1 MGSHH
6 SCAVCA
12 DYLLEAYLVADN
24 ERVVFQAT
32 APRVAE
38 AKSNNSYHSRW
49 GEVRRTVAA
58 ALVDIQLGD
67 QPPSLAADNT
77 VHSGAYQS
85 AVAPD
90 EFPHFVADRLDHW
103 DMATGDPSLARHNQH
118 IHPSQIGLV
127 IGLV

>member
-49 GEVRRTVAA
+49 GEIRRTVAE
-58 ALVDIQLGD
+58 ALVDIQLVD
-67 QPPSLAADNT
+67 HNT
-77 VHSGAYQS
+77 VYSGAYQS
-85 AVAPD
+85 AVDPD
-90 EFPHFVADRLDHW
+90 EFPHFVGDRLDHW
-103 DMATGDPSLARHNQH
+103 DTATGHPSLARHNQTQH
-118 IHPSQIGLV
+118 FHPSQIGLV